1 MSVLVGGHFLFLKLS
16 LGCRR
21 SYYLGLLRVPLR
33 SLDSSL
39 EGLTPLLNLVN
50 GCLAGLNGGGLSDL
64 SSELG
69 FLGDALCDT
78 PPPGL
83 FPYLYNKN
91 ISQ

>member
-50 GCLAGLNGGGLSDL
+50 GCLAGLNGGGVWGGEGRCPRHLSHTQYI
-64 SSELG
+64 G
-69 FLGDALCDT
+69 
-78 PPPGL
+78 
-83 FPYLYNKN
+83 
-91 ISQ
+91 